1 MEGLEKCEKV
11 CMPLGVQLFLLLDPD
26 PLEHP
31 LDPDR
36 KLLMEHLDLSCE
48 QAQTLQ
54 VIAPPVLADDHPP

>member
-11 CMPLGVQLFLLLDPD
+11 YMPLGVQLFLLLDPD

-48 QAQTLQ
+48 QAQAL
-54 VIAPPVLADDHPP
+54 